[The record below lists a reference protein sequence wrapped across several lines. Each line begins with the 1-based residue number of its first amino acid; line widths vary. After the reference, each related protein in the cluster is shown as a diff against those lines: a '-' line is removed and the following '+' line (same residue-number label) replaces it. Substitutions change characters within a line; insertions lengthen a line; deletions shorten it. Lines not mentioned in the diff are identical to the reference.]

1 MVIINSRRSLR
12 IFKLNQKYFIYIKGK
27 VNRLEDVDLEGESLI
42 EEGVGE
48 IEYFLKLL
56 LVKIDSGK

>member
-27 VNRLEDVDLEGESLI
+27 VNRLGDVDLEGESLI

-48 IEYFLKLL
+48 IEFFLKLL

>member
-27 VNRLEDVDLEGESLI
+27 VNRLGDVDLEGESLI